1 MGVTDIINL
10 ALALLP
16 VVETEV
22 PKFINWIEAMVSV
35 AKTTGEWTPEQDA
48 AFKTALFAKTK
59 DPAYQP
65 DP

>member
-1 MGVTDIINL
+1 MELAAIINL

-16 VVETEV
+16 IVETEV
-22 PKFINWIEAMVSV
+22 PRFIAWIDALVAV

-48 AFKTALFAKTK
+48 AYRAALFAKTS